1 MSTRVGQK
9 MSPFQGEIAAIAKGD
24 MVCLKELISCV

>member
-9 MSPFQGEIAAIAKGD
+9 MRPFQGEIAAIVKD
-24 MVCLKELISCV
+24 EMVCLKELISCV